1 MTQQAR
7 FALLAPATRL
17 FDGFSEAIRLTRTRV
32 VAAPNVTH
40 LRYRVV
46 ADQTTLTTDPGPPL
60 EHQRDKR
67 MRTTTPS
74 SWAWWDFTPGP
85 PGMRAFDPSDR

>member
-1 MTQQAR
+1 MEDRFVYDTMLAGAGSDVRVLGCQTLVLHDHVVQGTLPTSVTQQAR

-40 LRYRVV
+40 LRYRV
-46 ADQTTLTTDPGPPL
+46 G
-60 EHQRDKR
+60 R
-67 MRTTTPS
+67 
-74 SWAWWDFTPGP
+74 
-85 PGMRAFDPSDR
+85 